1 MYNKSIFI
9 VTLLVSVLCI
19 AVSSYALEYSADT
32 VFTANGQKMYGKMNA
47 KEDRFRM
54 EITNPQHMITIS
66 RMDKNV
72 VWSIMPSEKMYIEMP
87 FNPSTAPKTD
97 VNIEGEIDREHL
109 GSEVINGHST
119 EKYLITFKNGNLTQK
134 IHQWLATDI
143 NFPIKTADPNKEWIQ
158 EYKNV
163 KIGVQPDKL
172 FEVPEGYS
180 KMQMPT
186 MPEGFKR

>member
-19 AVSSYALEYSADT
+19 AVSSYALEFSADT
-32 VFTANGQKMYGKMNA
+32 VLTAGGQKMYGKMNA
-47 KEDRFRM
+47 KKDRFRM

-72 VWSIMPSEKMYIEMP
+72 VWNIMPSEKMYIEMP

-109 GSEVINGHST
+109 GSEIIDGHPT
-119 EKYLITFKNGNLTQK
+119 KKYLITFKNGNLTQK

-163 KIGVQPDKL
+163 KIGVQSDKL

-186 MPEGFKR
+186 MPGSFK

>member
-19 AVSSYALEYSADT
+19 AVSSYALEFSADT
-32 VFTANGQKMYGKMNA
+32 VLTAGGQKMYGKMNA
-47 KEDRFRM
+47 KKDRFRM

-72 VWSIMPSEKMYIEMP
+72 VWNIMPSEKMYIEMP

-109 GSEVINGHST
+109 GSEIIDGHPT
-119 EKYLITFKNGNLTQK
+119 KKYLITFKTGNQTQK

-186 MPEGFKR
+186 MPGGFK

>member
-19 AVSSYALEYSADT
+19 AVSSYALEFSADT
-32 VFTANGQKMYGKMNA
+32 VLIAGGQKMHGKMNA
-47 KEDRFRM
+47 KKDRFRM

-109 GSEVINGHST
+109 GSEIINGHST

-163 KIGVQPDKL
+163 KIGAQPNKL
-172 FEVPEGYS
+172 FEAPEGYS
-180 KMQMPT
+180 KMHMPT
-186 MPEGFKR
+186 MPGISK

>member
-19 AVSSYALEYSADT
+19 AVSSYALEFSADT
-32 VFTANGQKMYGKMNA
+32 VLTAGGQKMYGKMNA
-47 KEDRFRM
+47 KKDRFRM

-72 VWSIMPSEKMYIEMP
+72 VWNIMPSEKMYIEMP

-97 VNIEGEIDREHL
+97 VNIEGEIDRKHL
-109 GSEVINGHST
+109 GSEIIDGHPT
-119 EKYLITFKNGNLTQK
+119 KKYLITFKTGNQTQK

-163 KIGVQPDKL
+163 KIGTQPDKL

-186 MPEGFKR
+186 MPGGFK